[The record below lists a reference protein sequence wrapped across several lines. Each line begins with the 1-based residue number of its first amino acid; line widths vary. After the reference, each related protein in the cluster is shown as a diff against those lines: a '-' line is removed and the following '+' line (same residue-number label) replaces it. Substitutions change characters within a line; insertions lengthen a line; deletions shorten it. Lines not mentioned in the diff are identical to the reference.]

1 MDASHLC
8 VYFPTRRI
16 EKEKGGG
23 GGEGDLLI
31 IIQDMNL
38 SPFLVVDD
46 GRHFR
51 SFFLNTWRGGK
62 SRVPLVN
69 ETTFHTEKEETRKK
83 KKGNKLLFA
92 LFVSCV
98 CRPKRIKN
106 GRGVLEW
113 DGHSSSY
120 RRRQV
125 VIRRTKNQEGKNG
138 HNFFFY

>member
-8 VYFPTRRI
+8 VYIPTRRI
-16 EKEKGGG
+16 EKGGS

-69 ETTFHTEKEETRKK
+69 ETTFHTEKEEMRKK
-83 KKGNKLLFA
+83 
-92 LFVSCV
+92 
-98 CRPKRIKN
+98 
-106 GRGVLEW
+106 
-113 DGHSSSY
+113 
-120 RRRQV
+120 
-125 VIRRTKNQEGKNG
+125 
-138 HNFFFY
+138 

>member
-1 MDASHLC
+1 
-8 VYFPTRRI
+8 
-16 EKEKGGG
+16 
-23 GGEGDLLI
+23 
-31 IIQDMNL
+31 
-38 SPFLVVDD
+38 
-46 GRHFR
+46 
-51 SFFLNTWRGGK
+51 
-62 SRVPLVN
+62 VPLVN

-83 KKGNKLLFA
+83 KKGNKLL
-92 LFVSCV
+92 LLMSCV

-125 VIRRTKNQEGKNG
+125 VIHRTKNQEGKRT

>member
-1 MDASHLC
+1 MKQL
-8 VYFPTRRI
+8 
-16 EKEKGGG
+16 
-23 GGEGDLLI
+23 
-31 IIQDMNL
+31 
-38 SPFLVVDD
+38 
-46 GRHFR
+46 
-51 SFFLNTWRGGK
+51 
-62 SRVPLVN
+62 
-69 ETTFHTEKEETRKK
+69 FHREKEETRKK

-138 HNFFFY
+138 HTTFSSTRAAGQRKNHLNKNRREDTGVSNVIPPLQSIELDRKSFEKKRRRS